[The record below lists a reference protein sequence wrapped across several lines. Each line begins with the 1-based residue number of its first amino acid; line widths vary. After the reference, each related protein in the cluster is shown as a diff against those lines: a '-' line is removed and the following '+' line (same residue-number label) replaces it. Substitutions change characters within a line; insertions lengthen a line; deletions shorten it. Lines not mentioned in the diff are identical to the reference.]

1 MANKNKQKKGIGA
14 FWVGLICFVLVAAV
28 LAGLTGWRTSG
39 FKDWT
44 YGFGSPR
51 APLPDDT
58 DNPDDEN
65 KDPSGADKLSGIT
78 LASKRIA
85 REDFAAYGV
94 SEDAE
99 SANELSVQLSP
110 ENGKFDTIQWSIAW
124 EDPNSEWVM
133 TGSAGMPVGSVDG
146 FLTIDNT
153 HYTETG
159 MTDESGRYAVLS
171 LMQRFGETII
181 LTCTV
186 TANGVDYVKTC
197 RIECPSVPESIL
209 GYDPSSGPN
218 FSITMENIK
227 TEKLTMDYVWG
238 VGTLK
243 PDSVSGDLRVE
254 LNSTMVSLLMDT
266 GMGYNYTFANNG
278 VITYSGN
285 QLLADDFT
293 FGLDLSKLLVGEYD
307 ETEFWNDFHEL
318 TVNSP
323 FTDTPIMT
331 ISVDLLEFSLK
342 GEFLCSLTAY
352 AQIFQT
358 DFSNLATWVT
368 DFELSKDVI
377 ILF

>member
-14 FWVGLICFVLVAAV
+14 FWIGLICFVLVAAV

-51 APLPDDT
+51 APLSDDT

-110 ENGKFDTIQWSIAW
+110 ENGKFDTIQWSIDW

-153 HYTETG
+153 HYTDTG

-209 GYDPSSGPN
+209 GYDPSNGQPVP
-218 FSITMENIK
+218 ITMESIK
-227 TEKLTMDYVWG
+227 TEKLKMDYVWG

-254 LNSTMVSLLMDT
+254 ISINLMDT
-266 GMGYNYTFANNG
+266 SMGNNYTFANNG
-278 VITYSGN
+278 ITYSGN

-307 ETEFWNDFHEL
+307 ETQFWNDFYDAVQGL
-318 TVNSP
+318 TP
-323 FTDTPIMT
+323 DMPIMT
-331 ISVDLLEFSLK
+331 ISVDSLEFSLK

>member
-1 MANKNKQKKGIGA
+1 
-14 FWVGLICFVLVAAV
+14 
-28 LAGLTGWRTSG
+28 
-39 FKDWT
+39 
-44 YGFGSPR
+44 
-51 APLPDDT
+51 
-58 DNPDDEN
+58 
-65 KDPSGADKLSGIT
+65 
-78 LASKRIA
+78 
-85 REDFAAYGV
+85 
-94 SEDAE
+94 
-99 SANELSVQLSP
+99 
-110 ENGKFDTIQWSIAW
+110 
-124 EDPNSEWVM
+124 
-133 TGSAGMPVGSVDG
+133 
-146 FLTIDNT
+146 
-153 HYTETG
+153 
-159 MTDESGRYAVLS
+159 
-171 LMQRFGETII
+171 
-181 LTCTV
+181 
-186 TANGVDYVKTC
+186 
-197 RIECPSVPESIL
+197 
-209 GYDPSSGPN
+209 
-218 FSITMENIK
+218 
-227 TEKLTMDYVWG
+227 MDYVWG

-318 TVNSP
+318 TVNNP

-331 ISVDLLEFSLK
+331 ISVDLLEFSLN